1 MKWTE
6 EELRILKENYPKIGC
21 ATAKMLPGKT
31 YSSVIGKAEV
41 LGLRKD
47 RHELSTEEYCRKYSS
62 VMTIQQI
69 SKELNISYN
78 EIKRYVEGVL

>member
-1 MKWTE
+1 MNWTE
-6 EELRILKENYPKIGC
+6 EELKILKENYPKIGC

-47 RHELSTEEYCRKYSS
+47 RHELS
-62 VMTIQQI
+62 I
-69 SKELNISYN
+69 
-78 EIKRYVEGVL
+78 EGILR